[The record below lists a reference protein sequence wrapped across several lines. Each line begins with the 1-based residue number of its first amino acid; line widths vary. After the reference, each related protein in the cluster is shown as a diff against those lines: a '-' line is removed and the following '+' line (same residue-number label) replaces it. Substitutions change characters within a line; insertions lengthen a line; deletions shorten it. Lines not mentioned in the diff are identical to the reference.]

1 MSIYLEGLVYRETE
15 IRVKTLSF
23 LGKLQDLASLINLS
37 CILFSLPF
45 PFSSN
50 GKTSAFTLTLYFI

>member
-1 MSIYLEGLVYRETE
+1 MSIYLEGLVFRETE

-23 LGKLQDLASLINLS
+23 LGKLRDLASLINLS
-37 CILFSLPF
+37 CILFSPSNLV
-45 PFSSN
+45 SSN